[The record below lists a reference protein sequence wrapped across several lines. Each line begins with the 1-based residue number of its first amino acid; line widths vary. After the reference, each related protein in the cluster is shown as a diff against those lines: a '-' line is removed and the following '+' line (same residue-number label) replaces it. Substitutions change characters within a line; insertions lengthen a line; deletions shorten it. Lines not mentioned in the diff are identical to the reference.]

1 MKVWNDLVPI
11 HRPAPSTVPELNRT
25 GSELSK
31 DKLLDVIWTPSIRL
45 AFVLHL
51 VFRTF
56 LELLFI
62 GFAYW
67 LQLKQNGEPLG
78 FSEVN
83 NDSIIKNWPVW
94 PNKGNAFQFTSVWHV
109 PERYICKH
117 GDSIDSP
124 CFQDKERNPK
134 KLGPEISKISGLP
147 GIKNDQF
154 WSMVQLIIEPY
165 DMTRQN
171 WKMSFL
177 VSKKGSNLLGGSTT
191 WKNVFGSLHVGH
203 AIDFNS
209 ANDFRGNSNW
219 SKFLMLDF
227 DWLNER
233 IFS

>member
-1 MKVWNDLVPI
+1 MISSPFEI
-11 HRPAPSTVPELNRT
+11 HCPVYPEALGQSWRDGFET
-25 GSELSK
+25 YQ

-78 FSEVN
+78 FSEVY
-83 NDSIIKNWPVW
+83 NDSIIENWHVW
-94 PNKGNAFQFTSVWHV
+94 PNIANSFQFTSVWHV

-134 KLGPEISKISGLP
+134 KLGPEISKNMG
-147 GIKNDQF
+147 
-154 WSMVQLIIEPY
+154 
-165 DMTRQN
+165 
-171 WKMSFL
+171 
-177 VSKKGSNLLGGSTT
+177 TT
-191 WKNVFGSLHVGH
+191 WNKERPILVHGP
-203 AIDFNS
+203 IDHWAVRYDS
-209 ANDFRGNSNW
+209 
-219 SKFLMLDF
+219 SKLE
-227 DWLNER
+227 NE
-233 IFS
+233 FF